1 VLGGAPAPNL
11 GELTKIYQNPLQYMY
26 VSASVLRLG
35 SGGAMK
41 LYWADNL
48 REAMENTLEFKI
60 TVRSL
65 IAVGS
70 PVITVCLTVAEVV
83 GNPIAVG
90 PPGAAVGSPVSAVG
104 SPVTA
109 VGSPV
114 TEIVG
119 SPVTVG
125 PPIVAFGSPVSAVGS
140 PIAAGSPVT
149 SGPPVI
155 QIGVCNILLFYVAPD
170 IWRNVY
176 VKLVLCCMYGT

>member
-1 VLGGAPAPNL
+1 
-11 GELTKIYQNPLQYMY
+11 
-26 VSASVLRLG
+26 
-35 SGGAMK
+35 MK

-90 PPGAAVGSPVSAVG
+90 PP
-104 SPVTA
+104 VTA
-109 VGSPV
+109 AGSPV

-170 IWRNVY
+170 IWRNGY
-176 VKLVLCCMYGT
+176 VKLVLY

>member
-41 LYWADNL
+41 LYWAANL
-48 REAMENTLEFKI
+48 REAIENTLEFKT
-60 TVRSL
+60 TVGSP

-70 PVITVCLTVAEVV
+70 PVTAVRLTVAEVV

-104 SPVTA
+104 YPIAAGSLVTL

-114 TEIVG
+114 TEVVG
-119 SPVTVG
+119 SPVAGGSPVAAVG
-125 PPIVAFGSPVSAVGS
+125 FPLAVSSPIAFGSPV
-140 PIAAGSPVT
+140 IE
-149 SGPPVI
+149 
-155 QIGVCNILLFYVAPD
+155 IGVRNLLLSYVAPD

-176 VKLVLCCMYGT
+176 VKPVLCRMYGT